1 MKRDTCTIE
10 EYELGQSWRP
20 IVEAAGL
27 YNPAQDPF
35 TIFRLAGLIM
45 RDEIVTVRRMAAF
58 AKFRW
63 SPEEQAPPDP
73 TLDILLTMTAAEKA
87 SLIDRVYRA
96 VGIRRK

>member
-1 MKRDTCTIE
+1 
-10 EYELGQSWRP
+10 
-20 IVEAAGL
+20 
-27 YNPAQDPF
+27 
-35 TIFRLAGLIM
+35 
-45 RDEIVTVRRMAAF
+45 MAAF